1 MDKSDDPMTATTS
14 TQLALPDWLAPAP
27 PTDTA
32 PTLTSVELA
41 RLKRENL
48 LTSYESAFDGILAY
62 MVENHTS
69 FYDAVRDDPR
79 GFDPGHYLAWVMRD
93 ENRKSRYYDAQAVT
107 AEHVAQDLL
116 RIADADDSFED
127 VARSTLKINTRKW
140 LLGVWNRKRF
150 GETRQIEQNVT
161 IDLGEA
167 MAQAQARALARDVI
181 DVTPRIVE

>member
-1 MDKSDDPMTATTS
+1 M

-27 PTDTA
+27 TM
-32 PTLTSVELA
+32 TSVELA

-48 LTSYESAFDGILAY
+48 HTSYENALDGILSY
-62 MVENHTS
+62 MVEHHTS
-69 FYDAVRDDPR
+69 FYEAVREDHR
-79 GFDPGHYLAWVMRD
+79 SFDPAHYLAWVMRD
-93 ENRKSRYYDAQAVT
+93 ENRKSKYYEAQAVT

-167 MAQAQARALARDVI
+167 MAQAQARALSRDVI
-181 DVTPRIVE
+181 DVTPRLPE

>member
-1 MDKSDDPMTATTS
+1 MDKSADPDPIPM

-27 PTDTA
+27 TDTA
-32 PTLTSVELA
+32 PTLTAVELA

-48 LTSYESAFDGILAY
+48 HTSYENALDGILAY
-62 MVENHTS
+62 MVEHHTS
-69 FYDAVRDDPR
+69 FYDAVREDPR
-79 GFDPGHYLAWVMRD
+79 QFDPAHYLAWVMRD
-93 ENRKSRYYDAQAVT
+93 ENRKSKYYEAQAVT

-167 MAQAQARALARDVI
+167 MAQAQARALSRDVI
-181 DVTPRIVE
+181 DVTPRIAE

>member
-1 MDKSDDPMTATTS
+1 MDKSDDPTTAAPMTTT
-14 TQLALPDWLAPAP
+14 QVELPNWLIPQ
-27 PTDTA
+27 PTM
-32 PTLTSVELA
+32 TSVELA

-48 LTSYESAFDGILAY
+48 HTSYESAFDGILTY

-69 FYDAVRDDPR
+69 FSEAVRDDPR
-79 GFDPGHYLAWVMRD
+79 EFDPGHYLAWVMRD
-93 ENRKSRYYDAQAVT
+93 ENRKSKYYEAQAVT

-150 GETRQIEQNVT
+150 GETRQLDVGVT
-161 IDLGEA
+161 VDLGEA
-167 MAQAQARALARDVI
+167 MAQAQARALSRDVI
-181 DVTPRIVE
+181 DVTPREIER